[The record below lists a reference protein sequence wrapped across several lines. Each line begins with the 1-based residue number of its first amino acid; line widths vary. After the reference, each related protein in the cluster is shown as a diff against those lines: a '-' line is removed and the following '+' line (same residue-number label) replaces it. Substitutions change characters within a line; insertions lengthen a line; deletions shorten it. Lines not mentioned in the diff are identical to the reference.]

1 MKLTFLYCFCMT
13 NVLYRNFSFLNFNW
27 RRTRIP
33 CGQCNVL
40 KKKWKYRM
48 KQSYPNHHLY
58 LLNDFEIRSNS
69 KSIQL
74 PSSSNVARVNRF
86 NLLLKHDS
94 GIPLRETVVNG
105 TRQSVLNKYRIRKV
119 IQNFFFYLK
128 VYDSIINHCLIFE

>member
-1 MKLTFLYCFCMT
+1 MWPMQCPKKEMKISYEII
-13 NVLYRNFSFLNFNW
+13 
-27 RRTRIP
+27 IP
-33 CGQCNVL
+33 
-40 KKKWKYRM
+40 K
-48 KQSYPNHHLY
+48 SSSY
-58 LLNDFEIRSNS
+58 LLNDFVIRSNS

-119 IQNFFFYLK
+119 IQNFFFY
-128 VYDSIINHCLIFE
+128 

>member
-40 KKKWKYRM
+40 KKEM
-48 KQSYPNHHLY
+48 KISYEIIIPKY
-58 LLNDFEIRSNS
+58 LLNDFVIRSNS

-119 IQNFFFYLK
+119 IQNFFF
-128 VYDSIINHCLIFE
+128 